1 MEQCGEICFY
11 KNYQD
16 NSFSFHYSLS
26 LLNKIRTEKK
36 EEKKQSM
43 MLMSSRHYSM
53 EKVCK
58 AYQLTSLAI
67 DAQINNNSLRKNQRR
82 HKR

>member
-16 NSFSFHYSLS
+16 NSFSFLYSLS

-36 EEKKQSM
+36 RRKKTIDDVNVIKTLFYGKSLQSISIDQ
-43 MLMSSRHYSM
+43 SSH
-53 EKVCK
+53 
-58 AYQLTSLAI
+58 
-67 DAQINNNSLRKNQRR
+67 
-82 HKR
+82 